1 MSLHIYLIKSGT
13 RKNEVDF
20 VTSFFQ
26 NFKEFKI
33 QTVKKILPD
42 DVQLISFDEKNT
54 YFENLANNLYDSEKS
69 AKIEFDFV
77 FRENPGLLTLN
88 NPFDGN
94 IFGTIEVE
102 IFSNKTEN
110 NKVNTFFDAICQN
123 LIKKE
128 ELDVFFAIHKPLL
141 SRAYVDLIEEGEEN
155 PLDCLYEYDSKGIQ
169 FFIKLL
175 KVLEIL
181 AEENTELNELYEKVR
196 GNDKNYLS
204 SKLWKDERIRNYAFA
219 LAERNNVVALE
230 GSFKLYADNPEEL
243 KAFYESMI
251 KQILEPIF
259 DDVPLID
266 DKIKKVSSKIKN

>member
-94 IFGTIEVE
+94 IF
-102 IFSNKTEN
+102 
-110 NKVNTFFDAICQN
+110 FDAICQN

-128 ELDVFFAIHKPLL
+128 KLDVFFAIHKPLL

-155 PLDCLYEYDSKGIQ
+155 PLDCLY
-169 FFIKLL
+169 
-175 KVLEIL
+175 
-181 AEENTELNELYEKVR
+181 
-196 GNDKNYLS
+196 
-204 SKLWKDERIRNYAFA
+204 
-219 LAERNNVVALE
+219 
-230 GSFKLYADNPEEL
+230 
-243 KAFYESMI
+243 
-251 KQILEPIF
+251 
-259 DDVPLID
+259 
-266 DKIKKVSSKIKN
+266 